1 MAGQKNGS
9 KSDAK
14 ETMTMSM
21 KTGTSTSTHNS
32 PTLDELKKDLFIAI
46 EILNGY
52 TEHEA
57 LLNWQ
62 CTQGIC
68 QCP

>member
-1 MAGQKNGS
+1 MAGQSVSKKYKS
-9 KSDAK
+9 KSI
-14 ETMTMSM
+14 TSM
-21 KTGTSTSTHNS
+21 KIGTSTSKDNS

-46 EILNGY
+46 EVLNGY

-62 CTQGIC
+62 CTQGTC

>member
-1 MAGQKNGS
+1 
-9 KSDAK
+9 
-14 ETMTMSM
+14 MTMSM
-21 KTGTSTSTHNS
+21 RTGTSTSTHNS

-46 EILNGY
+46 EVLNGY